1 MKSRFLAF
9 ITTMALF
16 ALTLMIPVRFAA
28 QDQKPTSDVTGSST
42 WVRSAAPQASLLS
55 RKVSSPRTID
65 HARHLRPAF
74 PAIES
79 EAEENECGFKA
90 SNR

>member
-42 WVRSAAPQASLLS
+42 WVRSGPTSL
-55 RKVSSPRTID
+55 T
-65 HARHLRPAF
+65 
-74 PAIES
+74 IES
-79 EAEENECGFKA
+79 QGVLTKN
-90 SNR
+90 NRPRETPPTRISRYRE